1 MSFTLNPQEDRLTP
15 DSYPGLRGPRRA
27 HSDASLSLCAAR
39 RTTALGP
46 AAAQCFS
53 RSGAEMPPPPAEHAA
68 PVTAGGGGISS
79 AETPGSATN
88 ASTSHAD
95 GREARR

>member
-1 MSFTLNPQEDRLTP
+1 MSFTPNSQEDRLTP

-27 HSDASLSLCAAR
+27 RSDTALSLYAAR
-39 RTTALGP
+39 HTTAPSP

-53 RSGAEMPPPPAEHAA
+53 RSGAEMLPPPGAHAA
-68 PVTAGGGGISS
+68 PVTAGGGGISL
-79 AETPGSATN
+79 AETPGSATH